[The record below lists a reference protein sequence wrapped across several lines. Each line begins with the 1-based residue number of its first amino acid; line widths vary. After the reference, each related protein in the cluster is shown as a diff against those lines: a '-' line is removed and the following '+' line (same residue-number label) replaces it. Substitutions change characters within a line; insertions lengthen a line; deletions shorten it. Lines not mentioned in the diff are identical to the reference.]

1 MSITQEMRY
10 RLSAIKCAER
20 YGVKLAAIK
29 CHTSPASIY
38 RWRKL
43 YYASNKDIRSLQNG
57 SRRPH
62 AHPNAHTQAEI
73 TLIRNLRRRN
83 PRLGLQDFWLRL
95 RQHGYTRSQPALLKL
110 LRRLELYEQPKT
122 LPSPTCRKS
131 QTYTPMTYPGE
142 RIQIDVKYVPRD
154 CIDPAYL
161 KQAAISGL
169 YQYTAIDEF
178 SRYRILWGVEEHNTY
193 TSSLSL
199 IRIVKHFEA
208 MGIEVKCVQTDNGP
222 EFTKQFIAKN
232 ANNHSMFEVTARQL
246 QIKLK
251 HIKPHTPKHNGKV
264 ERSHREDQKLF
275 YSEIIRTGRL
285 ITDVNNLRKRL
296 KKHQNRTNR
305 RPMRPLNYLSPLQYI
320 EQYKQKKIK

>member
-20 YGVKLAAIK
+20 YGVKLAAVK
-29 CHTSPASIY
+29 CHASPASIY

-73 TLIRNLRRRN
+73 TLIRNLRRRH

-122 LPSPTCRKS
+122 LPSPTCRKG

-154 CIDPAYL
+154 CIDPTYL
-161 KQAAISGL
+161 EQAAISGL

-193 TSSLSL
+193 TSSLFL

-285 ITDVNNLRKRL
+285 ITDVNDLRKRL
-296 KKHQNRTNR
+296 KKHQDRTNR
-305 RPMRPLNYLSPLQYI
+305 RPMRPLNYLSPLQCI

>member
-10 RLSAIKCAER
+10 RLGAIKCAEC
-20 YGVKLAAIK
+20 YGVKLAAVK

-57 SRRPH
+57 SRHPH
-62 AHPNAHTQAEI
+62 SHPNAHAQAEI
-73 TLIRNLRRRN
+73 ALIRNLRRRN

-95 RQHGYTRSQPALLKL
+95 HQHGYTRSQPAL
-110 LRRLELYEQPKT
+110 
-122 LPSPTCRKS
+122 
-131 QTYTPMTYPGE
+131 
-142 RIQIDVKYVPRD
+142 
-154 CIDPAYL
+154 L

-193 TSSLSL
+193 TSSLFL
-199 IRIVKHFEA
+199 IRIVKYFEA
-208 MGIEVKCVQTDNGP
+208 MGIEIKCVQTDNGP
-222 EFTKQFIAKN
+222 EFTKQFFAKD
-232 ANNHSMFEVTARQL
+232 ANSHSMFEVTARQL

-285 ITDVNNLRKRL
+285 ITDVNDLRKRL
-296 KKHQNRTNR
+296 KKHQDKTNR
-305 RPMRPLNYLSPLQYI
+305 RPMRPLNYLSPLQHI

>member
-1 MSITQEMRY
+1 MRY
-10 RLSAIKCAER
+10 RLGAIKCAES
-20 YGVKLAAIK
+20 YGVKLAAVK

-43 YYASNKDIRSLQNG
+43 YYANNKDIRSLQND

-73 TLIRNLRRRN
+73 TIIRNLRRRN

-95 RQHGYTRSQPALLKL
+95 RQHGYTRSQP
-110 LRRLELYEQPKT
+110 T
-122 LPSPTCRKS
+122 L
-131 QTYTPMTYPGE
+131 
-142 RIQIDVKYVPRD
+142 
-154 CIDPAYL
+154 L

-193 TSSLSL
+193 TSSLFL

-232 ANNHSMFEVTARQL
+232 ANSHSMFEVTARQL

-285 ITDVNNLRKRL
+285 ITDVNDLRKRL
-296 KKHQNRTNR
+296 KKHQDKTNR
-305 RPMRPLNYLSPLQYI
+305 RPMRLLNYLSPLQYI

>member
-20 YGVKLAAIK
+20 YGVKLAAVK
-29 CHTSPASIY
+29 CHTSPASVY

-62 AHPNAHTQAEI
+62 AHPSAHTQAEI

-95 RQHGYTRSQPALLKL
+95 RQYGYTRSQPAL
-110 LRRLELYEQPKT
+110 P
-122 LPSPTCRKS
+122 
-131 QTYTPMTYPGE
+131 
-142 RIQIDVKYVPRD
+142 
-154 CIDPAYL
+154 

-178 SRYRILWGVEEHNTY
+178 SRYRILFLGGVEEHNAY
-193 TSSLSL
+193 TSSLFL

-232 ANNHSMFEVTARQL
+232 ANNHSMFEVTAR
-246 QIKLK
+246 
-251 HIKPHTPKHNGKV
+251 
-264 ERSHREDQKLF
+264 
-275 YSEIIRTGRL
+275 
-285 ITDVNNLRKRL
+285 
-296 KKHQNRTNR
+296 
-305 RPMRPLNYLSPLQYI
+305 
-320 EQYKQKKIK
+320 

>member
-10 RLSAIKCAER
+10 RLSTIKCAER
-20 YGVKLAAIK
+20 YGVKLAAVK

-43 YYASNKDIRSLQNG
+43 YYASNGDIKSLQNG

-62 AHPNAHTQAEI
+62 SHSNAHTQTEI
-73 TLIRNLRRRN
+73 TLVRNLRRRN

-95 RQHGYTRSQPALLKL
+95 RKHGYTRSQPALLKL
-110 LRRLELYEQPKT
+110 LRRLELYKEPET
-122 LPSPTCRKS
+122 LPSPTCRKN
-131 QTYTPMTYPGE
+131 QVYTPMTRPGE
-142 RIQIDVKYVPRD
+142 RVQIDVKYVPKA
-154 CIDPAYL
+154 CIEPAYL
-161 KQAAISGL
+161 EQNGISGL

-193 TSSLSL
+193 TSSLFL

-208 MGIEVKCVQTDNGP
+208 MGIEVECVQTDNGI

-232 ANNHSMFEVTARQL
+232 TNNHSMFEVTARRL
-246 QIKLK
+246 QVKLK
-251 HIKPHTPKHNGKV
+251 RIKPHTPKHNGKV
-264 ERSHREDQKLF
+264 ERSHREDQKLL

-285 ITDVNNLRKRL
+285 ITDINDLRKRL
-296 KKHQNRTNR
+296 KKHQDKTNR